1 MRQCATISLENLES
15 FVIWLLSRLSS
26 GNLTPKLLEWTLLY
40 ETLGTKPS
48 LSRVWNVV
56 KILLVLSHG
65 QASVERGFSINKELI
80 VENQRER
87 SLVAQRLIVD
97 HVRSVGGVT
106 KVEIKGAAPF
116 CCRSQA
122 EVPWVPG

>member
-1 MRQCATISLENLES
+1 MTISFREVL
-15 FVIWLLSRLSS
+15 WLLYRLSS
-26 GNLTPKLLEWTLLY
+26 GNLTPKTARVDILLY
-40 ETLGTKPS
+40 ETMGTKPS
-48 LSRVWNVV
+48 LTRVWNVV

-65 QASVERGFSINKELI
+65 QASVERGFLINKEMI

-106 KVEIKGAAPF
+106 KVEITKDLLLSAAGAM
-116 CCRSQA
+116 QK
-122 EVPWVPG
+122 